1 MNILNILGLGVALAV
16 VAISFIWD
24 NPNPG
29 LLLNAHGLIIV
40 IGGTFACVSVA
51 FGLNRALQM
60 VKIFI
65 RTFFRFKLPSRTKII
80 EELME
85 VAEAYRNNSSDLK
98 LKIEASTDPF
108 MKEALTAL
116 TDKVVDEQKLIRI
129 LYARV
134 NTIYELYSDES
145 KMFTAMGKYPPAMGL
160 MGAVLGMIMLLAS
173 LGQPGAE
180 ESIGPS
186 MAVALVA
193 TLYGIIIANLFVIPV
208 GENLNNIAKKV
219 KQKNIIIVEG
229 VRHISTKVNPIVLA
243 EELNSFLLPAERV
256 DWKRNG

>member
-1 MNILNILGLGVALAV
+1 MTAIAV
-16 VAISFIWD
+16 VAVSFVWD

-29 LLLNAHGLIIV
+29 LLFNVHGIV
-40 IGGTFACVSVA
+40 IVLGGTFACVGVA

-60 VKIFI
+60 IKIFT
-65 RTFFRFKLPSRTKII
+65 RTFFKFKLPSRTKII

-85 VAEAYRNNSSDLK
+85 IAESYRTNSTDLK
-98 LKIEASTDPF
+98 QKIDAVSDPF

-145 KMFTAMGKYPPAMGL
+145 KMFAAMGKYPPAMGL

-180 ESIGPS
+180 ANIGPS

-193 TLYGIIIANLFVIPV
+193 TLYGIIFANLFVIPI
-208 GENLNNIAKKV
+208 GENLGNIAKKV

-229 VRHISTKVNPIVLA
+229 VRHISERVNPIVLA

-256 DWKRNG
+256 DWKKRG